1 MIHFHLI
8 IVPLV
13 VSAIKLFVIIIIL
26 WDESNFCIS
35 IHPREL
41 YCFAI
46 RPPVHSRQEDFGLHV
61 ECRLG
66 YSCYIGDVRYI
77 LGQSC
82 HLQKSCAWRVAKW
95 KPFLQSFFFSF
106 PHFPSSTTG
115 CCCWGYFHGTRESGR
130 LCLEIKCNLLL
141 DTNGKEEKRLNL

>member
-1 MIHFHLI
+1 MIHFHSI

-46 RPPVHSRQEDFGLHV
+46 RPPVYSRQEDFGLHV
-61 ECRLG
+61 ECRPG
-66 YSCYIGDVRYI
+66 YSYYIGDGRCIY
-77 LGQSC
+77 
-82 HLQKSCAWRVAKW
+82 WAKAVICRS
-95 KPFLQSFFFSF
+95 PALDGLLNGNLSSGIFSLSHISLL
-106 PHFPSSTTG
+106 PHS
-115 CCCWGYFHGTRESGR
+115 
-130 LCLEIKCNLLL
+130 LLL
-141 DTNGKEEKRLNL
+141 LLLRLFSRYQGKW

>member
-1 MIHFHLI
+1 MIHFHSI

-66 YSCYIGDVRYI
+66 YSCYIGDDGIYWAKAVICRSPALDGLLNGNLFCRVFSSLSHI
-77 LGQSC
+77 FLLRLLAVVVEAISTVPGKVVDC
-82 HLQKSCAWRVAKW
+82 VWKSNAI
-95 KPFLQSFFFSF
+95 
-106 PHFPSSTTG
+106 
-115 CCCWGYFHGTRESGR
+115 CC
-130 LCLEIKCNLLL
+130 
-141 DTNGKEEKRLNL
+141 